1 LKIGQIEIKNVIKVS
16 KSLTFIEF
24 TIYYNKIIIKYDI
37 LGEIQKKEFRFAKNL
52 DHFQNFEILENY
64 YGLIKSIQV
73 IIKNSNIKYKSK
85 SYLKCPTPITENG
98 KLGVVSLIKLDK
110 NLYHNTL
117 YSYEYDFNNCIS
129 DIDENKIVDLST
141 DEDLFEVRI
150 KDNKKVHVN

>member
-1 LKIGQIEIKNVIKVS
+1 M
-16 KSLTFIEF
+16 
-24 TIYYNKIIIKYDI
+24 
-37 LGEIQKKEFRFAKNL
+37 
-52 DHFQNFEILENY
+52 
-64 YGLIKSIQV
+64 
-73 IIKNSNIKYKSK
+73 
-85 SYLKCPTPITENG
+85 
-98 KLGVVSLIKLDK
+98 VSLIKLDK